1 MNIRSTGIGPRTL
14 LAEIPCSFEYRVNNR
29 MRYVTSG
36 DDIIVTRYDTEA
48 ADPSFKLTELW
59 LSIHNTFQ
67 HFPDHD
73 TIVMEP
79 T

>member
-1 MNIRSTGIGPRTL
+1 MNIRSTGFAEGTL
-14 LAEIPCSFEYRVNNR
+14 LAELPCSFEYRVNHR
-29 MRYVTSG
+29 MRYTPSG
-36 DDIIVTRYDTEA
+36 DNLVVTRKDAET

-67 HFPDHD
+67 HFPEHD